1 MLGEKLENSWG
12 TPFEREVKR
21 KVRRVLEKCAETGES
36 IEIQYLSKNT
46 NARNPRWRRISPH
59 AICFDGFRPFI
70 RAYCYDSATFKDF
83 VLSRCLNTR
92 AARAHDY
99 VTSDDDALWV
109 EIVTLTIATNP
120 RLERDQRRAVAYQH
134 LQGRR
139 RLRLQ
144 VRRAFLPYLLRRL
157 RLETLKSSSGRR
169 LKAFAFDTRPCSSRT
184 MNRILA
190 PFRLVK

>member
-1 MLGEKLENSWG
+1 MLGEKVENSWG
-12 TPFEREVKR
+12 SPFEGEVKR
-21 KVRRVLEKCAETGES
+21 KVRRVLEKCAETGQS
-36 IEIQYLSKNT
+36 VEIQYLSKNT

-59 AICFDGFRPFI
+59 TICFDGFRPFI

-99 VTSDDDALWV
+99 VTSHDDALWA
-109 EIVTLTIATNP
+109 EIVTLTIGANP

-134 LQGRR
+134 LQGRP

-157 RLETLKSSSGRR
+157 RLETLKSPSGRR
-169 LKAFAFDTRPCSSRT
+169 LQAFVLDTKPSSRRT
-184 MNRILA
+184 MSGSHA